1 MTTPTPGRNAPR
13 RLRAAIIGLGLD
25 GPLRPTRIIH
35 GEECMVIGGSE
46 QTRASLLEIML
57 RLEGELERM
66 GRSLGELD
74 PSELRAL
81 AFRIDSPELESIA
94 DRLEAGLRNAGRSFG
109 ESTAEELTA
118 FASLLA

>member
-1 MTTPTPGRNAPR
+1 MTTQTQGRGTPR

-46 QTRASLLEIML
+46 QTRESLLEVML
-57 RLEGELERM
+57 RMEGELERM

-81 AFRIDSPELESIA
+81 ALRIDSPELESIA
-94 DRLEAGLRNAGRSFG
+94 DRLEDGLKTVGRSFG
-109 ESTAEELTA
+109 ESTPEELTA
-118 FASLLA
+118 LASYIA